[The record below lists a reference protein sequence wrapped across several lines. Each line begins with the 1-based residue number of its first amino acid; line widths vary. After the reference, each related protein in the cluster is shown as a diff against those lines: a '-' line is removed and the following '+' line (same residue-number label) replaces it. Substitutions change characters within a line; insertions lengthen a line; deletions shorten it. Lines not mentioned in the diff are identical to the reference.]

1 MPLAPSYDTLDLIP
15 ETARGAYVEKD
26 GKFVLDFDVPDTVG
40 LKSALAAE
48 RAANSEA
55 KKQAAA
61 FARLG
66 IPLEEIEQRLEA
78 ERKKAEEAAL
88 KAGRFDEI
96 LGKKL
101 GDQKLEYDGKLTA
114 AEKREANALNLAR
127 NAVMKSD
134 LGAAL
139 VKAKASAEGM
149 TALPK
154 LIGDRIKIE
163 FDDEGAVTSQIMEA
177 DGRTPMVGSGKGGL
191 ATYDDLVKAV
201 QTEFPS
207 LFEGMGGGGGRSPN
221 NSGRSGNADLMKLSP
236 LQRMDAARANRK

>member
-1 MPLAPSYDTLDLIP
+1 MALASSYDTLDLIP

-40 LKSALAAE
+40 LKNALAAE
-48 RAANSEA
+48 RALNKTA
-55 KKQAAA
+55 KEKAAA
-61 FARLG
+61 LERLG
-66 IPLEEIEQRLEA
+66 IPLEEIEQRLA
-78 ERKKAEEAAL
+78 DERKKAEELAI

-154 LIGDRIKIE
+154 LIGDRIKID

>member
-1 MPLAPSYDTLDLIP
+1 MALAPSYDTLDLIP

-40 LKSALAAE
+40 LKNALAAE
-48 RAANSEA
+48 RALNKTA
-55 KKQAAA
+55 KERAAQLD
-61 FARLG
+61 RLG
-66 IPLEEIEQRLEA
+66 IPLEEIEQRLA
-78 ERKKAEEAAL
+78 DERKKADELAV

-163 FDDEGAVTSQIMEA
+163 FDDEGKVTSQIMEA
-177 DGRTPMVGSGKGGL
+177 DGATPMVGSGKGGL

-201 QTEFPS
+201 QQEFPS
-207 LFEGMGGGGGRSPN
+207 LFEGMGGGGGKSPN
-221 NSGRSGNADLMKLSP
+221 TSGRSGNADLMKLSP
-236 LQRMDAARANRK
+236 MQRMDAARANRK